1 MQVLAPQLR
10 QSLEILQAPMQE
22 LHALI
27 TKELEVNPTL
37 DLVEPEMER
46 VEIEPDRDESFEDVT
61 DREFEEEFQQL
72 ARLDDDSRD
81 SFRRN
86 EVIQRPSSDDDSLR
100 RFMMESITS
109 EPSLQEHLMEQV
121 HMSDFD
127 AFEQQL
133 AEMII
138 GSLDQDGYLATSLE
152 ELADSIGASVYRLD
166 EVLGVIQEFDP
177 VGIASRNLREC
188 LLCQLNRLGKRAS
201 LSYQI
206 VDEYLRELGGHKY
219 PEIARRLGVE
229 VAEVKSAAA
238 FIATLNPRPGRQFND
253 DASVYVL
260 PEVTVS
266 WANGAWKIKTDDQ
279 RLPRLRISKHYRDLM
294 KDPATPKE
302 VKRYIRDKVK
312 AGSVLMKSIGQRQS
326 TIHRIAEELVRV
338 QEPFLEHGVS
348 KLKPLTMS
356 EVADKLGIHETTVSR
371 ASSGKYIQT
380 PQGVF
385 ELKYFFTPG
394 YKGEDGESVSNK
406 SIKEAIRSLVADEDP
421 AKPLSDQA
429 MVKALTEQGFQV
441 ARRTIAKYRDELKIL
456 PSHLRKNT

>member
-46 VEIEPDRDESFEDVT
+46 VEVEPDRDENFEDVT
-61 DREFEEEFQQL
+61 DREFEEEFEQL

-86 EVIQRPSSDDDSLR
+86 EIIQRPSSDDESLR
-100 RFMMESITS
+100 RFMMESITT

-127 AFEQQL
+127 AFECQL

-138 GSLDQDGYLATSLE
+138 GSLDQDGYLSTSLE
-152 ELADSIGASVYRLD
+152 DLADSIGASVYRLD

-188 LLCQLNRLGKRAS
+188 LLCQLNRLGKRGH

-229 VAEVKSAAA
+229 VPEVKAAA
-238 FIATLNPRPGRQFND
+238 AYIATLNPRPGRQFTE

-260 PEVTVS
+260 PEVIVTRS
-266 WANGAWKIKTDDQ
+266 NGAWKIKTDDQ
-279 RLPRLRISKHYRDLM
+279 RLPRLRISKHYRELM
-294 KDPATPKE
+294 KDPGTSKE

-326 TIHRIAEELVRV
+326 TICRIAEELVRV

-371 ASSGKYIQT
+371 ASSGKYMQT

-406 SIKEAIRSLVADEDP
+406 SIKEAIRSLVAGEDP